1 VEEVEPRMSRS
12 EEPIDRS
19 FEGQE
24 VLQKLL
30 TQSGSLADV
39 DDVAEAF
46 KKAVKQNVPAPVV
59 IQALWEDEP
68 RFNSP
73 DEAAQLFSNLLGLYE
88 LIASGGKVDL
98 TVKTAKVKREKA
110 QKPEPFAKGPG
121 ANGVGGHAEEPTDD
135 FIEAAWRYFD
145 DFPKERQRFEH
156 AFENRQDPLV
166 SWLDGS
172 GLDDAGFALAR
183 HLVGEVFAMLELGG
197 REVDTIHEE
206 ALPKKASL
214 EPLPKALSEWIEESL
229 FEATSDEA
237 HPLPE
242 KEAEHVLDVVAR
254 AAVAMWK
261 ST

>member
-1 VEEVEPRMSRS
+1 MSRS
-12 EEPIDRS
+12 EEPESAFRS

-88 LIASGGKVDL
+88 LIASGGKLDL

-110 QKPEPFAKGPG
+110 QKPEPFGP
-121 ANGVGGHAEEPTDD
+121 EEPTDD

-172 GLDDAGFALAR
+172 GLSDAGFALAR

-214 EPLPKALSEWIEESL
+214 EALPKALTEWIEESL

>member
-1 VEEVEPRMSRS
+1 MEEETRMSDDD
-12 EEPIDRS
+12 EMDRS

-68 RFNSP
+68 RFDSP
-73 DEAAQLFSNLLGLYE
+73 DQAAQLFGNLLGLYE
-88 LIASGGKVDL
+88 LVASGATLDL
-98 TVKTAKVKREKA
+98 RVKSVKVKREKA
-110 QKPEPFAKGPG
+110 QKPEEFGTQ
-121 ANGVGGHAEEPTDD
+121 EPDD
-135 FIEAAWRYFD
+135 GFIDQAWRYFD

-156 AFENRQDPLV
+156 AFENRQDSLV

-172 GLDDAGFALAR
+172 GLEDAGFALAR

-197 REVDTIHEE
+197 REVKTIYESELPAAASLE
-206 ALPKKASL
+206 ALPK
-214 EPLPKALSEWIEESL
+214 ALAEWIEESL

-237 HPLPE
+237 HPLSE
-242 KEAEHVLDVVAR
+242 TEAGLVRDVVAR
-254 AAVAMWK
+254 AAVTMWK
-261 ST
+261 SSGQA

>member
-1 VEEVEPRMSRS
+1 VSRS
-12 EEPIDRS
+12 EEIDRE

-73 DEAAQLFSNLLGLYE
+73 DEAAQLFGNLLGLYE
-88 LIASGGKVDL
+88 LIASGAKLDL
-98 TVKTAKVKREKA
+98 SVKSVKVKREKA
-110 QKPEPFAKGPG
+110 TRPEPFEA
-121 ANGVGGHAEEPTDD
+121 AEPDD
-135 FIEAAWRYFD
+135 HFIEAAWRYFD
-145 DFPKERQRFEH
+145 DFPKERQRHEH
-156 AFENRQDPLV
+156 AFENRQDALV

-172 GLDDAGFALAR
+172 GLEDAGFALAR

-197 REVDTIHEE
+197 REVQKIYDEMIPPKADLE
-206 ALPKKASL
+206 ALPK
-214 EPLPKALSEWIEESL
+214 ALVEWIEESL
-229 FEATSDEA
+229 FEAGSDEA
-237 HPLPE
+237 QPLPE
-242 KEAEHVLDVVAR
+242 KEVELVRDVVAR
-254 AAVAMWK
+254 AAIAMWK
-261 ST
+261 SS

>member
-1 VEEVEPRMSRS
+1 MSRN
-12 EEPIDRS
+12 EEIDRE

-88 LIASGGKVDL
+88 LVASGATLDL
-98 TVKTAKVKREKA
+98 AVKSVKVKREKA
-110 QKPEPFAKGPG
+110 TLPEPFG
-121 ANGVGGHAEEPTDD
+121 AAEPDD
-135 FIEAAWRYFD
+135 HFIEAAWRYFD
-145 DFPKERQRFEH
+145 DFPKERSRHEH
-156 AFENRQDPLV
+156 AFENRQDALV

-172 GLDDAGFALAR
+172 GLEDAGFALAR
-183 HLVGEVFAMLELGG
+183 HLVGEAFAMLELGG
-197 REVDTIHEE
+197 REVKTIYDEAIPQKADLE
-206 ALPKKASL
+206 ALPK
-214 EPLPKALSEWIEESL
+214 ALAEWIEESL
-229 FEATSDEA
+229 FEAGSDETQ
-237 HPLPE
+237 PLSE
-242 KEAEHVLDVVAR
+242 KEVELVRDVVAR
-254 AAVAMWK
+254 AALAMWK